1 MRELDAN
8 ALMFFDRHLEVLPL
22 YQAFEDLIV
31 VSKPEE
37 LDEELFSWI
46 REAYAF
52 ADAKGG
58 ILLLEGN

>member
-8 ALMFFDRHLEVLPL
+8 ALMFFDQHLEVLPL

-52 ADAKGG
+52 ADAK
-58 ILLLEGN
+58 